1 MKAVTRAIP
10 LGHRRLP
17 GSSGRSPGQG
27 GFTLIELLVVVD
39 IISILASIA
48 VPNFL
53 EAQTRSKVSRVK
65 SDQRALATAVESYR
79 VDHPAYPPREQWPT
93 GSNVGVGDVNT
104 RVQDLSRF
112 TTPISYISSIP
123 EDVFENRIAYPNN
136 LIDFY
141 PPDMVQRVRATRA
154 GRDDNR
160 YGWAL
165 MSVGPDGQF
174 GRGSFNLG
182 NYPPERDDFVHFD
195 QEYDPTNGT
204 LSLGNIY
211 RFQNTGGNGSR
222 VFNPNFQD

>member
-1 MKAVTRAIP
+1 MKAGRSAIP
-10 LGHRRLP
+10 LGHGRP
-17 GSSGRSPGQG
+17 GRSAGRSLGQG
-27 GFTLIELLVVVD
+27 GFTLIELLVVVA

-53 EAQTRSKVSRVK
+53 EAQTRSKVARVK
-65 SDQRALATAVESYR
+65 SDQRVLATAVEQYR
-79 VDHPAYPPREQWPT
+79 LDNGTHPPRDQWPR
-93 GSNVGVGDVNT
+93 GSNVGVGDVTT
-104 RVQDLSRF
+104 RALDLSRF
-112 TTPISYISSIP
+112 TTPISYISAIP

-136 LIDFY
+136 LLDFY
-141 PPDMVQRVRATRA
+141 PPEMVQRVRSTRA

-160 YGWAL
+160 YGWAI

-182 NYPPERDDFVHFD
+182 NYPPERDNFVHFD

-211 RFQNTGGNGSR
+211 RFENPGGNGSR
-222 VFNPNFQD
+222 VFNPAFQD